1 MIGPYIF
8 SQMVVIGHFGQ
19 SIWPSTTA
27 LILAINVSRWDGFP
41 LEWNMLDG
49 SDYFLSFYIHS
60 TDTQNRVTG
69 LAMWRGLAK
78 RTQRKSKGKTHQNK
92 KTKTQIH
99 LYYYWVGLGPMGL
112 WVVIDQKRQW
122 NRVCNNEQRNFSW
135 GTFRQSPNIY
145 QAELKAG
152 LKPEWDNMGVKKQDM
167 SNIPL

>member
-1 MIGPYIF
+1 MIDPYIF

-60 TDTQNRVTG
+60 TGTQNRVTG

-92 KTKTQIH
+92 KNKNPNPPLLLLGRFRSNGLVSCDRPKKTMKQSLQQWAEELH
-99 LYYYWVGLGPMGL
+99 LGYLSTIAEYLPGWIKGWLEAWMG
-112 WVVIDQKRQW
+112 
-122 NRVCNNEQRNFSW
+122 
-135 GTFRQSPNIY
+135 
-145 QAELKAG
+145 
-152 LKPEWDNMGVKKQDM
+152 
-167 SNIPL
+167 